1 MGALDGRIAIVTG
14 AGRGL
19 GREYALR
26 LAAEGATVV
35 VNDVGAAE
43 DGSTSTANADPGAAA
58 TVVAEIEEHGGRA
71 LANADDVS
79 TWAGAES
86 LVVSTVDA
94 LGGVDVLVNNAGILR
109 DRLIV
114 NMTEDEWDD
123 VVRVH
128 LKGHFAPTRFAAAFW
143 RAEHK
148 ADRGRPRR
156 IVNTSST
163 SGLMANP
170 GQSNYGAAKSGIATF
185 TQIAA
190 KELARYDVRCN
201 CIAPAARTR
210 LTMASPGLHDI
221 MAPSDGR
228 FDEWDPANIAPLVV
242 YLASERCR
250 FNGELFYAQGG
261 TVQRVRSW
269 DLDGIVRTDGPW
281 DVAGLADALDQL

>member
-1 MGALDGRIAIVTG
+1 MGALDGRIAIITG

-26 LAAEGATVV
+26 CAHEGATVV
-35 VNDVGAAE
+35 VNDIGVAG
-43 DGSTSTANADPGAAA
+43 DGTESGGDGPGSPARA
-58 TVVAEIEEHGGRA
+58 VVAEIERRGGRA
-71 LANADDVS
+71 VANCDDVS
-79 TWAGAES
+79 TWSGAES
-86 LVVSTVDA
+86 LVAGTVSA
-94 LGGVDVLVNNAGILR
+94 LGGLDILVNNAGILR

-114 NMTEDEWDD
+114 NMAEDEWDD

-128 LKGHFAPTRFAAAFW
+128 LKGHVATTRFAAAYW

-148 ADRGRPRR
+148 ADRSRPRH

-170 GQSNYGAAKSGIATF
+170 GQGNYGAAKSAIATLS
-185 TQIAA
+185 QIAA
-190 KELARYDVRCN
+190 KELARYGVTCN

-221 MAPSDGR
+221 MAPSSNG

-242 YLASERCR
+242 YLVSERCR

-261 TVQRVRSW
+261 IVQRVRSW
-269 DLDGIVRTDGPW
+269 DLAESVRAEGPW
-281 DVAGLADALDQL
+281 ELDALADALERL

>member
-1 MGALDGRIAIVTG
+1 
-14 AGRGL
+14 
-19 GREYALR
+19 
-26 LAAEGATVV
+26 
-35 VNDVGAAE
+35 
-43 DGSTSTANADPGAAA
+43 
-58 TVVAEIEEHGGRA
+58 
-71 LANADDVS
+71 
-79 TWAGAES
+79 
-86 LVVSTVDA
+86 
-94 LGGVDVLVNNAGILR
+94 
-109 DRLIV
+109 
-114 NMTEDEWDD
+114 MTEDEWDD

-148 ADRGRPRR
+148 ADRGRPRH

-170 GQSNYGAAKSGIATF
+170 GQANYGAAKSGIATF
-185 TQIAA
+185 SQIAA
-190 KELARYDVRCN
+190 KELARYGVQCN

-221 MAPSDGR
+221 MAPSGAK

-261 TVQRVRSW
+261 VVQRVRSW
-269 DLDGIVRTDGPW
+269 DLDAVVRNEGQW
-281 DVAGLADALDQL
+281 DVERLADALDQL